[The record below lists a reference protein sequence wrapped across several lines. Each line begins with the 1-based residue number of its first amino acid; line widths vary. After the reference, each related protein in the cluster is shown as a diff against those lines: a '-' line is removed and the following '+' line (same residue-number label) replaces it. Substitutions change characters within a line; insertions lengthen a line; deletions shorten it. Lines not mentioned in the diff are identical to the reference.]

1 MWGDSKLNRNALRIY
16 FVMGSQN
23 VINNPLDVL
32 EEALKGGITAF
43 QFREK
48 GEGTFSGA
56 KYLEFATNCQ
66 RLCKQYDVPFIV
78 NDDLGLAIHLNA
90 DGIHVGQDDLPV
102 QKVRKM
108 MGNKWVGVSVHTL
121 ADVEEAIKYGADY
134 VGIGPIFPTDSKS
147 DAKKP
152 SGTRF
157 LKEVANLYTELPIV
171 GIGGITPENTYEVL
185 EAGADGIAVVSAIS
199 LSEHPTK
206 VVELFKLAITKSEKM

>member
-1 MWGDSKLNRNALRIY
+1 MNRNLLRIY

-23 VINNPLDVL
+23 VLNNPLDVL

-48 GEGTFSGA
+48 GEGALSGA
-56 KYLEFATNCQ
+56 KYLDFAKNCQ

-78 NDDLGLAIHLNA
+78 NDDLELAIHLNA
-90 DGIHVGQDDLPV
+90 DGIHIGQDDLPV
-102 QKVRKM
+102 QKVREM

-121 ADVEEAIKYGADY
+121 AEVEEAIKYGTDY
-134 VGIGPIFPTDSKS
+134 VGIGPIFPTNSKN
-147 DAKKP
+147 DAKTP

-157 LKEVANLYTELPIV
+157 LREVADLYPELPIV
-171 GIGGITPENTYEVL
+171 GIGGITPDNTREVL

-199 LSEHPTK
+199 LSKHPTK
-206 VVELFKLAITKSEKM
+206 AVDLFKLEMIKSEKV